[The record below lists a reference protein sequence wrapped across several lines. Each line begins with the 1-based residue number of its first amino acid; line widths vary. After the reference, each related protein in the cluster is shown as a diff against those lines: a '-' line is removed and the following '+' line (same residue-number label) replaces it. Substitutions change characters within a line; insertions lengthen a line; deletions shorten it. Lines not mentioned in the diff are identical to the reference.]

1 MRQYEW
7 FSNNVCHWKTE
18 QWLFW
23 LLFQR
28 LKMEMRKLMIDR
40 NTFKCQLSIL
50 LTPGYLLRRDRCRLK
65 FTHLTWIGLK
75 IGTSTRGLS
84 RWLRGRGWQVP
95 HAGEFTSPTRG
106 GRAWWRKVPRAAR
119 ATLHRRKWLIHVG
132 RRRTSCKE
140 RFTCEKPHLLTLS
153 LCCAEYSTCQF
164 SSLSEND
171 YLPNSEKEEEM
182 LESSI
187 NSGALPITIQSVNSE
202 ANWRVLFILILY
214 EWIEYTIAFLFVS
227 FSLWQILSKAKSKHL
242 KSFFFML

>member
-1 MRQYEW
+1 MNYWKHEVCSQTVLPDRSLFWLVDNAKIQMRQFEW

-106 GRAWWRKVPRAAR
+106 RRAWWRKVPRAAR

-132 RRRTSCKE
+132 RRRRTSCKE
-140 RFTCEKPHLLTLS
+140 RFTCEKPHLLTH
-153 LCCAEYSTCQF
+153 Y
-164 SSLSEND
+164 LSEEYRTARANFHL
-171 YLPNSEKEEEM
+171 YRK
-182 LESSI
+182 
-187 NSGALPITIQSVNSE
+187 TI
-202 ANWRVLFILILY
+202 ICLI
-214 EWIEYTIAFLFVS
+214 V
-227 FSLWQILSKAKSKHL
+227 KSKRCSTL
-242 KSFFFML
+242 PTRLLDRCQLQYKV

>member
-1 MRQYEW
+1 MNYWKHEVCSQSVLPDRSLFKLVDNAKIQMRQFEW

-95 HAGEFTSPTRG
+95 HAGEFAPARARG
-106 GRAWWRKVPRAAR
+106 GRAWWRKVPRAAWAAR
-119 ATLHRRKWLIHVG
+119 HRRKWLIHIG
-132 RRRTSCKE
+132 RTGRTSCKE
-140 RFTCEKPHLLTLS
+140 RFTCEKPHLLS
-153 LCCAEYSTCQF
+153 SHYSF
-164 SSLSEND
+164 
-171 YLPNSEKEEEM
+171 YLFQPRTRANFHLYRKTIICLTIHSKD
-182 LESSI
+182 
-187 NSGALPITIQSVNSE
+187 AL
-202 ANWRVLFILILY
+202 
-214 EWIEYTIAFLFVS
+214 
-227 FSLWQILSKAKSKHL
+227 K
-242 KSFFFML
+242 

>member
-1 MRQYEW
+1 MKFAVKQCYQTGHFFGW
-7 FSNNVCHWKTE
+7 LIMPKFKCDSLSDFQTMCVIGKTE

-106 GRAWWRKVPRAAR
+106 RRAWWRKVPRAAR

-132 RRRTSCKE
+132 RRRRTSCKE
-140 RFTCEKPHLLTLS
+140 RFTCEKPHLLTH
-153 LCCAEYSTCQF
+153 Y
-164 SSLSEND
+164 LSEEYRTARANFHL
-171 YLPNSEKEEEM
+171 YRK
-182 LESSI
+182 
-187 NSGALPITIQSVNSE
+187 TI
-202 ANWRVLFILILY
+202 ICLI
-214 EWIEYTIAFLFVS
+214 V
-227 FSLWQILSKAKSKHL
+227 KSKRCSTL
-242 KSFFFML
+242 ATRLLDRCQLQYKV